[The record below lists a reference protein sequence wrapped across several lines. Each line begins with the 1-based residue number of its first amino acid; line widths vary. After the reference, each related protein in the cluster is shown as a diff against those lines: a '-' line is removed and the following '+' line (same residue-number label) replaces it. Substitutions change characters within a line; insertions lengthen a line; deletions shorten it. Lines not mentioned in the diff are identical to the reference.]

1 MILDY
6 CTPATVYLVIA
17 LIIFALTLIATL
29 VLNGFKNANYI
40 ALITQLISIAIIYFI
55 LVLICGYVHVYVSW
69 ALVILYILFILAA
82 FYNDGTRIYLI

>member
-6 CTPATVYLVIA
+6 CTPASVYLVIA

-29 VLNGFKNANYI
+29 VLNGFLGANYI

-55 LVLICGYVHVYVSW
+55 LVLICGYVHVVVSW
-69 ALVILYILFILAA
+69 ILVILYILIIASA
-82 FYNDGTRIYLI
+82 FYNRNTREYMI